1 MEQRIKLTIAYL
13 GTKFHGWQRQPS
25 QCTVQGELER
35 ALAAMTGGIAVAFVG
50 AGRTDAGVHAAGQV
64 AHVDLPLAIPPS
76 GLQKGLNQHL
86 SHDIR
91 VRAVRRVSPVFH
103 ARKNARG
110 KLYTYRLRWREATFP
125 WFGLRTATLDP
136 ITSVD
141 DLEAAIRLLPGH
153 HDMASFTV
161 PDATDGPTSRTLF
174 DVRCRRRQSGLDLD
188 FLGDGFLRYQVR
200 RMVGALLEVA
210 RHRLTVAEFGQLLHR
225 PRAGAS
231 LPTAPARG
239 LTLEH
244 VYYRDAVKL
253 RPPGGYRRTR
263 SVRGAKASTPTRGS
277 NTSSSGPVVDSEPP
291 G

>member
-35 ALAAMTGGIAVAFVG
+35 ALAAMTGGIAAAVVG
-50 AGRTDAGVHAAGQV
+50 AGRTDTGVHAAGQV
-64 AHVDLPLAIPPS
+64 AHVDLPIAIPPS

-86 SHDIR
+86 PQEIR
-91 VRAVRRVSPVFH
+91 VRAVRRAPPEFH
-103 ARKNARG
+103 ARKSAHG
-110 KLYTYRLRWREATFP
+110 KLYTYRVRWREAALP
-125 WFGLRTATLDP
+125 WLGLRTATLDP
-136 ITSVD
+136 ITSVTN
-141 DLEAAIRLLPGH
+141 LEAAIRLLPGH

-161 PDATDGPTSRTLF
+161 PGATDGPTSRTLY
-174 DVRCRRRQSGLDLD
+174 DVRCRRRQSGFDLE

-200 RMVGALLEVA
+200 RMVGALLGVA
-210 RHRLTVAEFGQLLHR
+210 RDRLTVADFGQLLDH

-231 LPTAPARG
+231 LLTAPARG

-244 VYYRDAVKL
+244 VYYRDAAKL
-253 RPPGGYRRTR
+253 RNPARGGLAR
-263 SVRGAKASTPTRGS
+263 SARGTATSTIARASNPS
-277 NTSSSGPVVDSEPP
+277 NDGPVVDPEPP